1 MNDYKEKSVYIDGL
15 GINVDIYRSAQDNSL
30 KCDIVYDNEILVVV
44 ANMELEEYEK
54 VITSVEYH

>member
-1 MNDYKEKSVYIDGL
+1 M
-15 GINVDIYRSAQDNSL
+15 DIYRSAQDNSL